1 MLSRAGQLCETQCVY
16 GLDQTASGTD
26 VMSLP
31 HRPTDPCFV
40 DAAAAPAS
48 DETIALLV
56 GEVYEAA
63 PLEQRGRLL
72 DQLLQPLGVLSL
84 FAVAGGLFARLRLRG
99 GWENFSVRP
108 DDLQTVHAAD
118 VIALVNYVQQVS
130 VEAVDGLAQL
140 LAASPLMTG
149 SAAALL
155 ATLLVRRA
163 HARRGQA

>member
-1 MLSRAGQLCETQCVY
+1 MN
-16 GLDQTASGTD
+16 
-26 VMSLP
+26 LP
-31 HRPTDPCFV
+31 HRSTDPDSV
-40 DAAAAPAS
+40 DGAATPAS

-56 GEVYEAA
+56 GEVYESA

-108 DDLQTVHAAD
+108 DDLQAVHATD
-118 VIALVNYVQQVS
+118 VVALVNYVQQVS
-130 VEAVDGLAQL
+130 VEAVDSLAQL
-140 LAASPLMTG
+140 LVASPLMTS

-155 ATLLVRRA
+155 VTLLVRRA
-163 HARRGQA
+163 RALASSLGCDARGRAERAR

>member
-1 MLSRAGQLCETQCVY
+1 MNLAQRSN
-16 GLDQTASGTD
+16 DPDGTD
-26 VMSLP
+26 G
-31 HRPTDPCFV
+31 
-40 DAAAAPAS
+40 AATPAS

-56 GEVYEAA
+56 GEVYESA

-108 DDLQTVHAAD
+108 DDLQAVHGAD
-118 VIALVNYVQQVS
+118 VTALVDYVQQVS

-140 LAASPLMTG
+140 LMASPLITS

-155 ATLLVRRA
+155 VTLLVRRA
-163 HARRGQA
+163 RARRRLG